1 MAERVPSPNAERVE
15 LIVIPDDDAE
25 QVEVVRMNLEALAPG
40 TRRRRSRPS
49 TNGFIQYARQL
60 QRELHV
66 DLHQAIEVADI
77 RWPNMDGE
85 ARRPYRERALEERAR
100 MPPRPCERPDCEL
113 TRERL
118 RRLLEVE
125 ENQAVQHDN

>member
-1 MAERVPSPNAERVE
+1 MAERAPSPDAEQVE

-25 QVEVVRMNLEALAPG
+25 QVEVVRMILEALG
-40 TRRRRSRPS
+40 SRRRRRSRPS

-85 ARRPYRERALEERAR
+85 ARRPYRERALKERAR

-113 TRERL
+113 AREHL
-118 RRLLEVE
+118 RRLE
-125 ENQAVQHDN
+125 ENQAVQHDNQ